1 VNAHFGT
8 RDVPVF
14 RLAETYLLRAEAYGR
29 KGDYSNAI
37 ADINQLRYRAAFK
50 AGETRNEVLA
60 RLYPG
65 HELLNAD
72 EQVYPY
78 TVSND
83 AYAQIKVDASYWD
96 GTSAKSLQEN
106 YPPTADTDAKRFI
119 EFIYNEYAREFNEEE
134 IYYEGLHH
142 SGLQAERIQW
152 HNQMG
157 ANENNTTYA
166 VGSWDSSDNTTSST
180 GQTGKPKGNFQ
191 NYMTIK
197 PFHVNFLNTLTDEA
211 GHALSDEAKQLYQ
224 NYGY

>member
-1 VNAHFGT
+1 
-8 RDVPVF
+8 
-14 RLAETYLLRAEAYGR
+14 
-29 KGDYSNAI
+29 
-37 ADINQLRYRAAFK
+37 
-50 AGETRNEVLA
+50 
-60 RLYPG
+60 
-65 HELLNAD
+65 
-72 EQVYPY
+72 VYPY